1 MAVVSH
7 ITFHDSPNNKLGQ
20 IIVAGIVR
28 DSPGIASKKP
38 IRVLNHYALVYIT
51 DGGGFFEDERGFK
64 HRITKG
70 DLLLLFPGIGHTYGP
85 GPDDFW
91 HEIFIIFE
99 GAIFDLWR
107 QERVLDP
114 AQPVLRLNPVDYW
127 VNRFKSTIWSVPH
140 SNAQSGPEYALVRIS
155 RLQELLADILL
166 AVQQQDQ
173 DPVDSLWLSEAKTL
187 LKASLN
193 RQPDYDAIA
202 AKLGMSYDGF
212 RKRFTKEAGVSP
224 AKYHTSRRI
233 DRACELLLNE
243 NLTSKE
249 IAHHLGFS
257 DEYHFS
263 RRFKQIVGVSPSGF
277 RSLFGSKA

>member
-7 ITFHDSPNNKLGQ
+7 ITFHDNPHNQLGQ

-38 IRVLNHYALVYIT
+38 IRVLNYYALVYIT
-51 DGGGFFEDERGFK
+51 DGGGYFEDERGYK
-64 HRITKG
+64 QRIGKG
-70 DLLLLFPGIGHTYGP
+70 DLLFLFPGIGHTYGP

-91 HEIFIIFE
+91 YETFIIFE
-99 GAIFDLWR
+99 GDIFELWQR
-107 QERVLDP
+107 NGVLDP
-114 AQPVLRLNPVDYW
+114 ARPILHLEPVDYW
-127 VNRFKSTIWSVPH
+127 FNRFKATIWSVP
-140 SNAQSGPEYALVRIS
+140 QSGPEYALVRIS
-155 RLQELLADILL
+155 HLQQLLADILL
-166 AVQQQDQ
+166 AVQQQDN
-173 DPVDSLWLSEAKTL
+173 DPVDSLWISEAKAL
-187 LKASLN
+187 LKAN
-193 RQPDYDAIA
+193 INKQPNYETIA
-202 AKLGMSYDGF
+202 AALGMSYDGF

-233 DRACELLLNE
+233 DRACELLLNKD
-243 NLTSKE
+243 LTSKE